1 MNPACQADDARIAR
15 FRTGTALIWFGQL
28 GGMIREFARR
38 YPGAAR
44 GQDRPVP
51 DLTFESRLGLRVG
64 DLELELI
71 AAPGGETVDSCVVV
85 AAAAPDR
92 AALQPVGP
100 LFPHFRTSTRCAA
113 TSTGSRSP
121 ISRTSGACATSRRA
135 CSSPAATCRSR
146 APS

>member
-28 GGMIREFARR
+28 GGMVGEFARR
-38 YPGAAR
+38 YPGAAL

-71 AAPGGETVDSCVVV
+71 AAPRRETVDSCVVWL
-85 AAAAPDR
+85 PQHPI
-92 AALQPVGP
+92 ALLSHLVRPP
-100 LFPHFRTSTRCAA
+100 FPHL
-113 TSTGSRSP
+113 
-121 ISRTSGACATSRRA
+121 
-135 CSSPAATCRSR
+135 
-146 APS
+146 